1 MAKKFAWSYSAL
13 TGFETCPAQYRE
25 LKVTKSI
32 REAPSAAMQAG
43 SAAHKHMECRI
54 RDKTELPESLAY
66 MEKMCVAFDNA
77 QTIGA
82 DVLVEERA
90 CLNEDLEPTEF
101 FARDAW
107 LRGVFDVAVLYH
119 RKAGI
124 YDWKTG
130 KRKVDNDQLKLF
142 AAISFELYDVDEID
156 TYLVWMKEKRVDK
169 KSFVA
174 SDAPLIWQ
182 EFMPRVEHM
191 AEAHVKD
198 KFPAKPSGLCNGWC
212 PVITCKHNS
221 KYRGN

>member
-13 TGFETCPAQYRE
+13 TGFETCPKQYRE

-43 SAAHKHMECRI
+43 SHAHKRMEERI
-54 RDKTELPESLAY
+54 RDKTELPENMRY

-77 QTIGA
+77 ATIGA

-90 CLNEDLEPTEF
+90 CLNEDLAPTEF

-107 LRGVFDVAVLYH
+107 LRGVFDVVVLRGRH
-119 RKAGI
+119 ASI

-142 AAISFELYDVDEID
+142 AALAFELYEVDKID
-156 TYLVWMKEKRVDK
+156 TYFVWMKEKRVDK
-169 KSFVA
+169 KTFIA
-174 SDAPLIWQ
+174 SDAPAIWQ
-182 EFMPRVEHM
+182 DFLPRVNHM
-191 AEAHVKD
+191 ADSYNKD
-198 KFPAKPSGLCNGWC
+198 KFPARPSGLCNGWC
-212 PVITCKHNS
+212 PVITCEHNS